1 MELFCGNKN
10 LRMNVGIG
18 IFENEMLMED
28 EPIIE
33 TLMEILS
40 FQTQVNS
47 VNQIDDE

>member
-1 MELFCGNKN
+1 
-10 LRMNVGIG
+10 
-18 IFENEMLMED
+18 MED

-47 VNQIDDE
+47 VNQIDDEWMKQNL